1 MLAVISPAKS
11 LDFSSPL
18 ATRKNTQPAFQK
30 ESTALIKTLRQL
42 GPADL
47 SALMGISTKLADL
60 NYQRYADWEPQF
72 TDSNARPAALAFAG
86 DVYHGLQAGE
96 YSERD
101 FNYAQKHLRILS
113 GLHGLLRPLDLI
125 QPYRLEMGTRL
136 ETDRGTDLYA
146 FWGSRV
152 TTALNAALAESGT
165 RFLINLASQEYFG
178 VLQPQSLNGRLIN
191 VQFKDFKNGSYKFM
205 SFYGKQARGLMASY
219 IIQQR
224 VSTLKAL
231 RAFDWQG
238 YYFSE
243 DASTDDDWVFRRDSV
258 PEG

>member
-18 ATRKNTQPAFQK
+18 PTRKSSQPQFQK
-30 ESTALIKTLRQL
+30 ESTQLIKMLRQL
-42 GPADL
+42 GPAEL
-47 SALMGISTKLADL
+47 GQLMGISAKLADL
-60 NYQRYADWEPQF
+60 NYQRYADWHPDF
-72 TDSNARPAALAFAG
+72 TAENARPAALAFAG
-86 DVYHGLQAGE
+86 DVYNGLQAQN
-96 YSERD
+96 YSARD
-101 FNYAQKHLRILS
+101 FSYAQKHLRILS

-136 ETDRGTDLYA
+136 ENRRGADLYS
-146 FWGSRV
+146 FWGKRV
-152 TTALNAALAESGT
+152 TEALNAAMADSGD

-178 VLQPQSLNGRLIN
+178 VLQAEQLDARVIE
-191 VQFKDFKNGSYKFM
+191 VQFKDFKNGAYKFM

-219 IIQQR
+219 IVQER

-238 YYFSE
+238 YYYSE
-243 DASTDDDWVFRRDSV
+243 AQSHGDRWVFLRDSV
-258 PEG
+258 PG

>member
-11 LDFSSPL
+11 LDFDSPL
-18 ATRKNTQPAFQK
+18 ATRKATQPEFQK
-30 ESTALIKTLRQL
+30 DSSQLIKVLRQL

-47 SALMGISTKLADL
+47 SELMGISAKLADL
-60 NYQRYADWEPQF
+60 NYQRYADWQPDF
-72 TDSNARPAALAFAG
+72 SVANARPAALAFAG
-86 DVYHGLQAGE
+86 DVYNGLKAQQ

-136 ETDRGTDLYA
+136 TTPRGKDLYG
-146 FWGSRV
+146 FWGKRV
-152 TTALNAALAESGT
+152 TQALNAALADGGG

-178 VLQPQSLNGRLIN
+178 VLQPDQIDGRVIN

-219 IIQQR
+219 IVQER
-224 VSTLKAL
+224 VTSLKAL

-238 YYFSE
+238 YYFSAADSSE
-243 DASTDDDWVFRRDSV
+243 NDWVFLRDSV
-258 PEG
+258 PA